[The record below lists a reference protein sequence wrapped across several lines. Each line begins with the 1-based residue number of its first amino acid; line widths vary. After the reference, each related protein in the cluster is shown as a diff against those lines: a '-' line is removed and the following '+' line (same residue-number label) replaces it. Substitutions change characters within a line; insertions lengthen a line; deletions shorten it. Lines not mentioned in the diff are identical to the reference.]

1 MDKLSGSEYSSK
13 EYWFQLEDS
22 DFSFSKH
29 VFAVYIGIDW
39 YEIENCR
46 SDLTYSAYVWM
57 CWKELVSVTL
67 VMSSLNLSTISIKFR
82 LFSMK
87 MLNSVELMK
96 WILIPRNLVPLNQNK
111 LLLFSSTKGG
121 NVCIA
126 LCFIWFAGVYIFSAC
141 AHCTIAINYV
151 YCVRMNSFFIRIE
164 PFFRWML
171 QWLCDKIFYVGYF
184 FVVIFHLW

>member
-13 EYWFQLEDS
+13 DYWFYLRESNFFFRLARVFGVYWNWLIQN
-22 DFSFSKH
+22 SKLPRRDH
-29 VFAVYIGIDW
+29 IKWICVDVLKRVA
-39 YEIENCR
+39 
-46 SDLTYSAYVWM
+46 
-57 CWKELVSVTL
+57 TL
-67 VMSSLNLSTISIKFR
+67 VLSSLNSSTISIKFR
-82 LFSMK
+82 LFPMK

-111 LLLFSSTKGG
+111 LLLLFSSTKGG

-151 YCVRMNSFFIRIE
+151 YCVRMNSSFIRIE
-164 PFFRWML
+164 QFFRWML
-171 QWLCDKIFYVGYF
+171 QWLCDKIFYVGYL